1 MGGKMPTGSNAVGG
15 SFLDGPVASTSADS
29 AASQPQSNAFA
40 KTPSFDMQST
50 AGAQQSQQTH
60 PPHMHL
66 HHHHHPSGLLVTALD
81 GPDAMGTDDTA
92 SYKGGHTGNNDHNES
107 EQQQQQ
113 HHAGGGQFGA
123 GNGGE
128 TETKSIS
135 SFKSIGSTTDS
146 RTSTF
151 PKLQPSHAATSI
163 SGEPGGQEPILPA
176 VLEFPEQNQ
185 EPFLQSVI
193 SELDVNSP
201 NFKLAP
207 VYTLYLCA
215 RYRASTHYRPDLQPT
230 ERAHKLTVFLH
241 HVANL
246 IQNVVQEQYTDAKI
260 LSFWMANSSEF
271 LHFLKSDRH
280 ISAFSVQA
288 QEVLAESVQT
298 AFRNLVSIFHVEL
311 SQTLNQFLS
320 ENIDHDSA
328 AGLVLSVLGS
338 AMALLRR
345 CRVNAALTIQLFSQ
359 LFHYINVVCF
369 NKFVT
374 TSHMCTSAWGKALSE
389 RLSLLELWAEKQGLE
404 LAADCHLAKINQCA
418 QFLQAPKTSVSDVQ
432 QLACSCFRLNSLQMA
447 ALLSQETIP
456 RNLIDT
462 AVRMAESVADE
473 LSRADGREIRLEESP
488 ELPLALLLPDDGF
501 SCDVVRGIPAG
512 LVDFLNPFQMAGWCR
527 LASQPTSIGLWT
539 VYMHQFNHGR
549 SPSVMSSKLPQPEV
563 QIIKL
568 HKNANGMGLSIV
580 AAKGAGQERL
590 GIYIKSVVGGGA
602 ADLDGRLQAG
612 DQLLEVDGQSLIG
625 ITQERA
631 ADHLV
636 RTGPIVTLKVAKQ
649 GAIYHGLATLLQQ
662 PSPVIQR
669 EMENEFNC
677 NVYDNDGNHR
687 YHFGRSNESLNFY
700 GSGGGSHQ
708 SRRGSLRRP
717 LSSVMMNHTYST
729 PYLTQNDA
737 AYRRMSNPDIS
748 QRRYSLSLSH
758 EDILS
763 NDQLQQIHFDPRY
776 RDCRSSNSLNSIY
789 YNQQRTRSNSL
800 NSIGRIG
807 TIMKPVRYDTPP
819 SIYVEDYDSR
829 SNSHSS
835 REMIKIEET
844 AEPETPVVEERRPSC
859 VFEIRIEA
867 PSTESN
873 LSFVADVNLD
883 DIPFIDEDDADEEEA
898 PGSRSRGTGDSGTNV
913 STQTTPA
920 VVVNSPS
927 TVTISDAA
935 GGGAPNHNYN
945 SNIGTTGGGNLPSIM
960 INTASRR
967 GSNASC
973 RKTVSF
979 DIINDHH
986 PYDDSDEEERAKGK
1000 PYNGQG
1006 NVENVA
1012 SDVNSDTFS
1021 TAVPLTSRVSNR
1033 LNNNQIV
1040 VDNSGTSYAVR
1051 SETSAIQSTYP
1062 ANQTLSGGMFSAQG
1076 SHGGITC
1083 DMESNNNGQHGGGD
1097 DPPKSIANAG
1107 EPRAQERPIDTIREY
1122 VVRHFSGTANVNVN
1136 NNYYCSNTTVDRRQ
1150 RNIQLDSEET
1160 RSIVCPQDALK
1171 GAMPVD
1177 NRMGTHFVT
1186 DSNNAPS
1193 ATLDNDHCN
1202 LLRNIQLLKAD
1213 GAFVGAAHSGD
1224 SGSGTNDPHQRQHHH
1239 LHPGQGGAKVSIPSP
1254 SMSQAVYDSSPYS
1267 DNSPTVA
1274 DTCQPEETVKFGH
1287 GKVKALAKFYNSL
1300 KDTNNNVIKY
1310 SKPRGGS
1317 NPPRQQQ
1324 SQRKECAQLSST
1336 SARSPTTNRL
1346 STDEEQQIVNQL
1358 KLWSEFGS
1366 DGEELALSQ
1375 MDVSLKRSQSYDTS
1389 LNGSICA
1396 EPDKAAS
1403 CRNSYDRLDSGK
1415 ISHDIKRSPNL
1426 NHLHPAHH
1434 GLHPHTLPTGFLLRK
1449 IKMCSPSC
1457 KNIENQKV
1465 TLNFLYGRS
1474 SAPEYEHRSSCPDLS
1489 NVRQTPRQ
1497 LKKQH
1502 NILRLLKQIN
1512 NKLSDASDG
1521 EDTPANDEE
1530 SGRRMSE
1537 RDMTRVGTSSGD
1549 ISKPPVPS
1557 TAAGQQLLN
1566 SKSVPALH
1574 HVGNIG
1580 ASANKSRSIHNLAGG
1595 GVGGGSAGTIGTSG
1609 TSQDQG
1615 FYQNLSVYRAQ
1626 NQSHPNLGERYVMLG
1641 NNGNVNGFMRDAQ
1654 AQQSLR
1660 MNQMMAPSMP
1670 NIAHSVAGS
1679 GYPAPGVISASQSM
1693 QNVNVIPGGPGSPAG
1708 GYNYHGSANG
1718 SPMLSPQMY
1727 PHDGQQQL
1735 GPQHHSSLL
1744 RGQAKL
1750 AEMNELIKRRQ
1761 QQQQQ
1766 PVSYNTATT
1775 NKPPQQQ
1782 PQQGPNATMPP
1793 STAPKPMRAQDDQPP
1808 LPPASTHPMFK
1819 PGSGGPAQLNNNAYS
1834 SADPP
1839 KVGFYP
1845 TMPSQSKNLPQ
1856 AGSSPWEREEKEK
1869 ESELRRE
1876 HVRAWRDQQIVEL
1889 QSLPQRTPKQEE
1901 QLRTL
1906 ILERDFERR
1915 AMEEDQDY
1923 DNDMPPYGAK
1933 EHGNVQEVVRLTQP
1947 NAGSLT
1953 APMTKLKQLNLSEIT
1968 ANNTNANQ
1976 MMSQMVHDMNQ
1987 MNLSSSMPGATPSAV
2002 MMGEDRE
2009 NSEYGHPMTHEQ
2021 QTLLNGGGGMNPY
2034 MLGGDAN
2041 NGNGGVPPPPPPERN
2056 SSYVIMSQQQQKLRT
2071 STAPTKLSFSGP
2083 TTSSPAL
2090 DLQQQQQNAMNNNVN
2105 TMGGRYSNNN
2115 LLMTAPNNGQ
2125 LNNNQSTPMGGA
2137 NSVTAGNA
2145 SLLSNS
2151 YKDNKRVSFHDE
2163 DAGNNN
2169 TPMMAPGPAGY
2180 TQAGHL
2186 IGGTIGN
2193 ETTGGSGEL
2202 GTILERP
2209 DPDRFIDET
2218 MPAMLHTP
2226 TTPDGENW
2234 NMQIQATP
2242 GVIGAQ
2248 EVYRDPRTRRLAEQQ
2263 QKQKSEAVPEKL
2275 SFKEKMKMFAL
2286 ESGENNTPK
2295 DKLKISR
2302 AQRDIDAV
2310 H

>member
-1 MGGKMPTGSNAVGG
+1 MFHVRRRPADSQPRRRKKKPLGVSNGGNNIGGDREGPMLIEITHSGDGGRRVKLGSEPIEVGSANTNALQLFGPSIQARHCLISMHDGVCTVTPLHADGTTFVNGHHIQQPTILHNGSVVMFGRVASYRFVDSPSDGRYNLALSQSQLDSACLYESRSPTSPTSWNDEESRPISPISSVQMGGKMPAGSNAGGG
-15 SFLDGPVASTSADS
+15 SFLDGPIASTSADS
-29 AASQPQSNAFA
+29 ASSQPQSNSFA

-60 PPHMHL
+60 PHMHL

-81 GPDAMGTDDTA
+81 GPDAMGADDTA
-92 SYKGGHTGNNDHNES
+92 SYKGGHAGNDHNEG
-107 EQQQQQ
+107 EQQQQ
-113 HHAGGGQFGA
+113 HHAGGGGPFGA

-135 SFKSIGSTTDS
+135 SFKSIGSTTD

-328 AGLVLSVLGS
+328 AGL
-338 AMALLRR
+338 
-345 CRVNAALTIQLFSQ
+345 
-359 LFHYINVVCF
+359 
-369 NKFVT
+369 FVT

-789 YNQQRTRSNSL
+789 YNHQRTRSNSL

-819 SIYVEDYDSR
+819 SIYVEDYDTR

-898 PGSRSRGTGDSGTNV
+898 PGSRSRGTGGCGTNV

-927 TVTISDAA
+927 TVTISDGAGAA
-935 GGGAPNHNYN
+935 NHNHN
-945 SNIGTTGGGNLPSIM
+945 SNISTTTGGNLPSIM

-986 PYDDSDEEERAKGK
+986 PYDDSDEEDRAKGK

-1012 SDVNSDTFS
+1012 
-1021 TAVPLTSRVSNR
+1021 P
-1033 LNNNQIV
+1033 
-1040 VDNSGTSYAVR
+1040 
-1051 SETSAIQSTYP
+1051 
-1062 ANQTLSGGMFSAQG
+1062 
-1076 SHGGITC
+1076 
-1083 DMESNNNGQHGGGD
+1083 DMN
-1097 DPPKSIANAG
+1097 
-1107 EPRAQERPIDTIREY
+1107 
-1122 VVRHFSGTANVNVN
+1122 
-1136 NNYYCSNTTVDRRQ
+1136 
-1150 RNIQLDSEET
+1150 
-1160 RSIVCPQDALK
+1160 
-1171 GAMPVD
+1171 
-1177 NRMGTHFVT
+1177 
-1186 DSNNAPS
+1186 
-1193 ATLDNDHCN
+1193 
-1202 LLRNIQLLKAD
+1202 
-1213 GAFVGAAHSGD
+1213 
-1224 SGSGTNDPHQRQHHH
+1224 
-1239 LHPGQGGAKVSIPSP
+1239 
-1254 SMSQAVYDSSPYS
+1254 
-1267 DNSPTVA
+1267 
-1274 DTCQPEETVKFGH
+1274 
-1287 GKVKALAKFYNSL
+1287 
-1300 KDTNNNVIKY
+1300 
-1310 SKPRGGS
+1310 
-1317 NPPRQQQ
+1317 
-1324 SQRKECAQLSST
+1324 
-1336 SARSPTTNRL
+1336 
-1346 STDEEQQIVNQL
+1346 
-1358 KLWSEFGS
+1358 
-1366 DGEELALSQ
+1366 
-1375 MDVSLKRSQSYDTS
+1375 
-1389 LNGSICA
+1389 
-1396 EPDKAAS
+1396 
-1403 CRNSYDRLDSGK
+1403 
-1415 ISHDIKRSPNL
+1415 
-1426 NHLHPAHH
+1426 
-1434 GLHPHTLPTGFLLRK
+1434 
-1449 IKMCSPSC
+1449 
-1457 KNIENQKV
+1457 
-1465 TLNFLYGRS
+1465 
-1474 SAPEYEHRSSCPDLS
+1474 
-1489 NVRQTPRQ
+1489 
-1497 LKKQH
+1497 
-1502 NILRLLKQIN
+1502 
-1512 NKLSDASDG
+1512 
-1521 EDTPANDEE
+1521 

-1557 TAAGQQLLN
+1557 TSAGQQLLN

-1595 GVGGGSAGTIGTSG
+1595 GVGGGSAGTIGTAG

-1626 NQSHPNLGERYVMLG
+1626 NQSHPNLGERPPMPLQTSLNSPGASSTVHQQQQMLQHQHQQQLQQQQHQQHPILNRPASAYFNSNNSGNNTNPSNLLLTTQNTMSYTMPNQQQPNSSNNGNLANISQQQQQGNMNTMNNRLASTMGGKQQAVLPGGAG

-1735 GPQHHSSLL
+1735 GAQHHSSLL

-1775 NKPPQQQ
+1775 NKPPQQS
-1782 PQQGPNATMPP
+1782 QQGPNATMPP
-1793 STAPKPMRAQDDQPP
+1793 STAPKPLRAQDDQPP

-1819 PGSGGPAQLNNNAYS
+1819 PGTGGPAQLNNNAYS

-1947 NAGSLT
+1947 NSGSLT
-1953 APMTKLKQLNLSEIT
+1953 APMTKLKQVDIKTPAADTLSITSSEQSVPSVSTAIANFQQQQQAAGGGAPPLIQPKSILKHNNNSSTPSSPSKGAAKTASFAHDGNNPLARAQLNLSEIT

-1987 MNLSSSMPGATPSAV
+1987 MNLSNMPGATPSAAL
-2002 MMGEDRE
+2002 MGEDRE

-2021 QTLLNGGGGMNPY
+2021 QTLMNGGGGVNPY

-2041 NGNGGVPPPPPPERN
+2041 NGNGVPPPPPPERN

-2090 DLQQQQQNAMNNNVN
+2090 DMQQQQQQQQQNAMNNNVN
-2105 TMGGRYSNNN
+2105 TMGGRYNNNN
-2115 LLMTAPNNGQ
+2115 LLMTAPNNGP
-2125 LNNNQSTPMGGA
+2125 LNNNQSTAMGGA
-2137 NSVTAGNA
+2137 NSNVTGGNA
-2145 SLLSNS
+2145 SLLTNNS

-2169 TPMMAPGPAGY
+2169 APMMAAGPAGY

-2186 IGGTIGN
+2186 IGGSIGN

>member
-1 MGGKMPTGSNAVGG
+1 MKMSLNEKRMFDRETLRSVIQQWNTVR
-15 SFLDGPVASTSADS
+15 LDIFALSEPNENLEFHGVMRFYFQDEGQKVATKCIRVASDATVSDVIETLIEKFRPDMRMLSLPNYALYVVHANGEERKLNPDEKPLLVQLNWHNDDREGRFLLKNCAQKTNTLDSITDQPSFKRKLSKREKKEQKKKEKLNKLQSSGGAGGPDSENHVAEKLYTELPETSFTRSISNPEAVMRRRRQQKLEKKLQQFRSRDGGPDTGGTLKIYGESLCRDVPYKTLLLSIRDCAQAVVREMLAKYGMDKVDPLHYCLVQVNSDGSEYILDDDECPLSILMNHPTSRGSIMFHVRRRPADS
-29 AASQPQSNAFA
+29 QPRRRKKKPLGVSNGGNNIGGDREGPMLIEITHSGDGGRRVKLGSEPIEVGSANTNALQLFGPSIQARHCLISMHDGVCTVTPLHADGTTFVNGHHIQQPTILHNGSVVMFGRVASYRFVDS
-40 KTPSFDMQST
+40 PSDGRYNLALS
-50 AGAQQSQQTH
+50 QSQ
-60 PPHMHL
+60 
-66 HHHHHPSGLLVTALD
+66 LD
-81 GPDAMGTDDTA
+81 SACL
-92 SYKGGHTGNNDHNES
+92 YE
-107 EQQQQQ
+107 
-113 HHAGGGQFGA
+113 
-123 GNGGE
+123 
-128 TETKSIS
+128 
-135 SFKSIGSTTDS
+135 S

-636 RTGPIVTLKVAKQ
+636 RTGPVVTLKVAKQ

-669 EMENEFNC
+669 
-677 NVYDNDGNHR
+677 G
-687 YHFGRSNESLNFY
+687 
-700 GSGGGSHQ
+700 
-708 SRRGSLRRP
+708 
-717 LSSVMMNHTYST
+717 
-729 PYLTQNDA
+729 
-737 AYRRMSNPDIS
+737 
-748 QRRYSLSLSH
+748 
-758 EDILS
+758 
-763 NDQLQQIHFDPRY
+763 
-776 RDCRSSNSLNSIY
+776 
-789 YNQQRTRSNSL
+789 
-800 NSIGRIG
+800 
-807 TIMKPVRYDTPP
+807 
-819 SIYVEDYDSR
+819 
-829 SNSHSS
+829 
-835 REMIKIEET
+835 
-844 AEPETPVVEERRPSC
+844 
-859 VFEIRIEA
+859 
-867 PSTESN
+867 
-873 LSFVADVNLD
+873 
-883 DIPFIDEDDADEEEA
+883 
-898 PGSRSRGTGDSGTNV
+898 
-913 STQTTPA
+913 
-920 VVVNSPS
+920 
-927 TVTISDAA
+927 
-935 GGGAPNHNYN
+935 
-945 SNIGTTGGGNLPSIM
+945 
-960 INTASRR
+960 
-967 GSNASC
+967 
-973 RKTVSF
+973 
-979 DIINDHH
+979 
-986 PYDDSDEEERAKGK
+986 
-1000 PYNGQG
+1000 
-1006 NVENVA
+1006 
-1012 SDVNSDTFS
+1012 
-1021 TAVPLTSRVSNR
+1021 
-1033 LNNNQIV
+1033 
-1040 VDNSGTSYAVR
+1040 
-1051 SETSAIQSTYP
+1051 
-1062 ANQTLSGGMFSAQG
+1062 
-1076 SHGGITC
+1076 
-1083 DMESNNNGQHGGGD
+1083 
-1097 DPPKSIANAG
+1097 
-1107 EPRAQERPIDTIREY
+1107 
-1122 VVRHFSGTANVNVN
+1122 
-1136 NNYYCSNTTVDRRQ
+1136 
-1150 RNIQLDSEET
+1150 
-1160 RSIVCPQDALK
+1160 
-1171 GAMPVD
+1171 
-1177 NRMGTHFVT
+1177 
-1186 DSNNAPS
+1186 
-1193 ATLDNDHCN
+1193 
-1202 LLRNIQLLKAD
+1202 
-1213 GAFVGAAHSGD
+1213 
-1224 SGSGTNDPHQRQHHH
+1224 
-1239 LHPGQGGAKVSIPSP
+1239 
-1254 SMSQAVYDSSPYS
+1254 
-1267 DNSPTVA
+1267 
-1274 DTCQPEETVKFGH
+1274 
-1287 GKVKALAKFYNSL
+1287 
-1300 KDTNNNVIKY
+1300 
-1310 SKPRGGS
+1310 
-1317 NPPRQQQ
+1317 
-1324 SQRKECAQLSST
+1324 
-1336 SARSPTTNRL
+1336 
-1346 STDEEQQIVNQL
+1346 
-1358 KLWSEFGS
+1358 
-1366 DGEELALSQ
+1366 
-1375 MDVSLKRSQSYDTS
+1375 
-1389 LNGSICA
+1389 
-1396 EPDKAAS
+1396 
-1403 CRNSYDRLDSGK
+1403 
-1415 ISHDIKRSPNL
+1415 
-1426 NHLHPAHH
+1426 
-1434 GLHPHTLPTGFLLRK
+1434 
-1449 IKMCSPSC
+1449 
-1457 KNIENQKV
+1457 
-1465 TLNFLYGRS
+1465 
-1474 SAPEYEHRSSCPDLS
+1474 
-1489 NVRQTPRQ
+1489 
-1497 LKKQH
+1497 
-1502 NILRLLKQIN
+1502 
-1512 NKLSDASDG
+1512 
-1521 EDTPANDEE
+1521 
-1530 SGRRMSE
+1530 GRRMSE

-1549 ISKPPVPS
+1549 ISKPPVPAS
-1557 TAAGQQLLN
+1557 AAGQQLLN

-1595 GVGGGSAGTIGTSG
+1595 GVGGGSAGAIGQSG

-1626 NQSHPNLGERYVMLG
+1626 NQSHPNLGERPPMPLQPSLNSPGASSTVHQQQQQMLQHQHQHQLQQQQQHQQHPILNRPASAYFNSNNSSNNANPSNLLLTTQNTMSYTMPNQQQPNNS
-1641 NNGNVNGFMRDAQ
+1641 NNGNLANISQQQQGNMNTMNNRLTSTMGGKQPAILPPGGAGNSGNANGFMRDAQ

-1670 NIAHSVAGS
+1670 NIAHSVGGG
-1679 GYPAPGVISASQSM
+1679 GYPAPGMISASQSM

-1708 GYNYHGSANG
+1708 GSYNYHGGSANGG

-1735 GPQHHSSLL
+1735 GGQHHSSLL

-1766 PVSYNTATT
+1766 PVSYNMGTA
-1775 NKPPQQQ
+1775 NKPPSQQQ
-1782 PQQGPNATMPP
+1782 QSNATMPP
-1793 STAPKPMRAQDDQPP
+1793 STAPKPMRAGQEDQPP

-1819 PGSGGPAQLNNNAYS
+1819 PGSVGGPNNNNAYS
-1834 SADPP
+1834 SAEPP
-1839 KVGFYP
+1839 KVGYYP
-1845 TMPSQSKNLPQ
+1845 TMPSQNKNLPQ
-1856 AGSSPWEREEKEK
+1856 VGSSPWEREEKEK

-1876 HVRAWRDQQIVEL
+1876 HVRAWRDQQIGEL

-1923 DNDMPPYGAK
+1923 DNDMAPYGAK
-1933 EHGNVQEVVRLTQP
+1933 EHGNVQEVVRLAQP
-1947 NAGSLT
+1947 NSGSIT
-1953 APMTKLKQLNLSEIT
+1953 APMTKLKQVDIKTPSADTLSITSSEHSSNVVPSVSTAIANFQQQQQQQASGSSGGPPLIQPKSILKHNNNSSTPSSPSKGAAKTASFAHDGNNPSARSQLNLSEIT

-1987 MNLSSSMPGATPSAV
+1987 MNLSSNMAGGAVQQTG

-2009 NSEYGHPMTHEQ
+2009 NSEYGHPMPHEQ
-2021 QTLLNGGGGMNPY
+2021 QTLMNGVGGGGANPY
-2034 MLGGDAN
+2034 MMGGDAN
-2041 NGNGGVPPPPPPERN
+2041 NGNGGVGGGVPPPPPPERN

-2071 STAPTKLSFSGP
+2071 STTGPGKLSFTGGP
-2083 TTSSPAL
+2083 NTNSPAL
-2090 DLQQQQQNAMNNNVN
+2090 DIQQQQQNIMNNNVN
-2105 TMGGRYSNNN
+2105 TMGGGRYNNNN

-2125 LNNNQSTPMGGA
+2125 LNNNPSTPIGGA
-2137 NSVTAGNA
+2137 NSTMPPGGTS
-2145 SLLSNS
+2145 SLLANNS

-2169 TPMMAPGPAGY
+2169 NPSTPMMAAGPAGY

-2186 IGGTIGN
+2186 IGGTIGCN

>member
-1 MGGKMPTGSNAVGG
+1 MSLNEKRMFDRETLRSVIQQWNTVRLDIFALSEPNENLEFHGVMRFYFQDEGQKVATKCIRVASDATVSDVIETLIEKFRPDMRMLSLPNYALYVVHANGEERKLNPDEKPLLVQLNWHNDDREGRFLLKNCAQKTNTLDSITDQQSFKRKLSKREKKEQKKKEKLNKLQSGGGGAGG
-15 SFLDGPVASTSADS
+15 SGGPDSENHVAEKLYTELPETSFTRSISNPEAVMRRRRQQKLEKKLQQFRSRDGGPDTGGTLKIYGESLCRDVPYKTLLLSIRDCAQAVVREMLAKYGMDKVDPLHYCLVQVNSDGSEYILDDDECPLSILMNHPTSRGSIMFHVRRRPADSQPRRRKKKPLGVSNGGNSIGGDREGPMLIEITHSGDGGRRVKLGSEPIEVGSANTNALQLFGPSIQARHCLISMHDGVCTVTPLHADGTTFVNGHHIQQPTILHNGSVVMFGRVASYRFVDSPSDGRYNLALSQSQLDS
-29 AASQPQSNAFA
+29 AC
-40 KTPSFDMQST
+40 
-50 AGAQQSQQTH
+50 
-60 PPHMHL
+60 L
-66 HHHHHPSGLLVTALD
+66 
-81 GPDAMGTDDTA
+81 
-92 SYKGGHTGNNDHNES
+92 YE
-107 EQQQQQ
+107 
-113 HHAGGGQFGA
+113 
-123 GNGGE
+123 
-128 TETKSIS
+128 
-135 SFKSIGSTTDS
+135 
-146 RTSTF
+146 RTNTF

-163 SGEPGGQEPILPA
+163 AGEPGGQEPILPA

-246 IQNVVQEQYTDAKI
+246 IQSVVQEQYTDAKI

-432 QLACSCFRLNSLQMA
+432 QLACSCFRLNSLQMG

-539 VYMHQFNHGR
+539 VYMHQFNQGR

-636 RTGPIVTLKVAKQ
+636 RTGPVVTLKVAKQ

-669 EMENEFNC
+669 
-677 NVYDNDGNHR
+677 G
-687 YHFGRSNESLNFY
+687 
-700 GSGGGSHQ
+700 
-708 SRRGSLRRP
+708 
-717 LSSVMMNHTYST
+717 
-729 PYLTQNDA
+729 
-737 AYRRMSNPDIS
+737 
-748 QRRYSLSLSH
+748 
-758 EDILS
+758 
-763 NDQLQQIHFDPRY
+763 
-776 RDCRSSNSLNSIY
+776 
-789 YNQQRTRSNSL
+789 
-800 NSIGRIG
+800 
-807 TIMKPVRYDTPP
+807 
-819 SIYVEDYDSR
+819 
-829 SNSHSS
+829 
-835 REMIKIEET
+835 
-844 AEPETPVVEERRPSC
+844 
-859 VFEIRIEA
+859 
-867 PSTESN
+867 
-873 LSFVADVNLD
+873 
-883 DIPFIDEDDADEEEA
+883 
-898 PGSRSRGTGDSGTNV
+898 
-913 STQTTPA
+913 
-920 VVVNSPS
+920 
-927 TVTISDAA
+927 
-935 GGGAPNHNYN
+935 
-945 SNIGTTGGGNLPSIM
+945 
-960 INTASRR
+960 
-967 GSNASC
+967 
-973 RKTVSF
+973 
-979 DIINDHH
+979 
-986 PYDDSDEEERAKGK
+986 
-1000 PYNGQG
+1000 
-1006 NVENVA
+1006 
-1012 SDVNSDTFS
+1012 
-1021 TAVPLTSRVSNR
+1021 
-1033 LNNNQIV
+1033 
-1040 VDNSGTSYAVR
+1040 
-1051 SETSAIQSTYP
+1051 
-1062 ANQTLSGGMFSAQG
+1062 
-1076 SHGGITC
+1076 
-1083 DMESNNNGQHGGGD
+1083 
-1097 DPPKSIANAG
+1097 
-1107 EPRAQERPIDTIREY
+1107 
-1122 VVRHFSGTANVNVN
+1122 
-1136 NNYYCSNTTVDRRQ
+1136 
-1150 RNIQLDSEET
+1150 
-1160 RSIVCPQDALK
+1160 
-1171 GAMPVD
+1171 
-1177 NRMGTHFVT
+1177 
-1186 DSNNAPS
+1186 
-1193 ATLDNDHCN
+1193 
-1202 LLRNIQLLKAD
+1202 
-1213 GAFVGAAHSGD
+1213 
-1224 SGSGTNDPHQRQHHH
+1224 
-1239 LHPGQGGAKVSIPSP
+1239 
-1254 SMSQAVYDSSPYS
+1254 
-1267 DNSPTVA
+1267 
-1274 DTCQPEETVKFGH
+1274 
-1287 GKVKALAKFYNSL
+1287 
-1300 KDTNNNVIKY
+1300 
-1310 SKPRGGS
+1310 
-1317 NPPRQQQ
+1317 
-1324 SQRKECAQLSST
+1324 
-1336 SARSPTTNRL
+1336 
-1346 STDEEQQIVNQL
+1346 
-1358 KLWSEFGS
+1358 
-1366 DGEELALSQ
+1366 
-1375 MDVSLKRSQSYDTS
+1375 
-1389 LNGSICA
+1389 
-1396 EPDKAAS
+1396 
-1403 CRNSYDRLDSGK
+1403 
-1415 ISHDIKRSPNL
+1415 
-1426 NHLHPAHH
+1426 
-1434 GLHPHTLPTGFLLRK
+1434 
-1449 IKMCSPSC
+1449 
-1457 KNIENQKV
+1457 
-1465 TLNFLYGRS
+1465 
-1474 SAPEYEHRSSCPDLS
+1474 
-1489 NVRQTPRQ
+1489 
-1497 LKKQH
+1497 
-1502 NILRLLKQIN
+1502 
-1512 NKLSDASDG
+1512 
-1521 EDTPANDEE
+1521 
-1530 SGRRMSE
+1530 GRRMSE
-1537 RDMTRVGTSSGD
+1537 RDITRVGNSSGD
-1549 ISKPPVPS
+1549 ITKPPVPS
-1557 TAAGQQLLN
+1557 PSTGQQLLN

-1580 ASANKSRSIHNLAGG
+1580 SSANKSRSIHNLAGG
-1595 GVGGGSAGTIGTSG
+1595 VGGGIGGSMGTVTNG
-1609 TSQDQG
+1609 QDQG

-1626 NQSHPNLGERYVMLG
+1626 NQSHPNLGDRPPMPLQGSLNSPGASNSAHHQQQLLQQQHQLQQQQQQQQQQHPILNRPASAYFNSNNSSNNANQGNLLLTTPNSMSYNMPNQQPNNVSNIGNPSNISQQQQQSNMNTMNSRLG
-1641 NNGNVNGFMRDAQ
+1641 GLKHQQQQQQMVGGGPSANVNGFMRDVQ

-1670 NIAHSVAGS
+1670 NIAHSVAG
-1679 GYPAPGVISASQSM
+1679 GYHPSVGGISASQSM
-1693 QNVNVIPGGPGSPAG
+1693 QNVNMIPGGPGSPAG
-1708 GYNYHGSANG
+1708 GAGYNYPGSSANG
-1718 SPMLSPQMY
+1718 SPMLSPQLY
-1727 PHDGQQQL
+1727 PHDQQHQQL
-1735 GPQHHSSLL
+1735 APNHHSSLL

-1766 PVSYNTATT
+1766 PVAYNTAQAGL

-1782 PQQGPNATMPP
+1782 QHMMPP
-1793 STAPKPMRAQDDQPP
+1793 STAPKPVRAQEDQPP
-1808 LPPASTHPMFK
+1808 LPPASTHPLFK
-1819 PGSGGPAQLNNNAYS
+1819 PGPGGSAQPSPGGNQAYS
-1834 SADPP
+1834 SSEPP

-1845 TMPSQSKNLPQ
+1845 TMASAQGAKTMPPIGNSNN
-1856 AGSSPWEREEKEK
+1856 PWEREEKEK
-1869 ESELRRE
+1869 ETELRRE
-1876 HVRAWRDQQIVEL
+1876 HLRAWRDQQILEL
-1889 QSLPQRTPKQEE
+1889 QSLPQRTPQQEE

-1906 ILERDFERR
+1906 ALERDFERR
-1915 AMEEDQDY
+1915 AMEDDQDY
-1923 DNDMPPYGAK
+1923 DNDLPYGAK
-1933 EHGNVQEVVRLTQP
+1933 EQGSVQEVVRLAQP
-1947 NAGSLT
+1947 STAPLT
-1953 APMTKLKQLNLSEIT
+1953 APMTKLKQVDIKQASDTLSLTSSEHSATVQSVSTAIASFQQQQQHASSGGTSGPPLIQPKSILKHNTNNSTPSSPSKGAAKTASFAHDNNANHPAARAQLNLSEIT

-1976 MMSQMVHDMNQ
+1976 MMSQMVHDMNHL
-1987 MNLSSSMPGATPSAV
+1987 NLAPGGIV
-2002 MMGEDRE
+2002 MAGEDRE
-2009 NSEYGHPMTHEQ
+2009 SSSEYGNGAGSEQ
-2021 QTLLNGGGGMNPY
+2021 LLLNGGITMDSSSGM
-2034 MLGGDAN
+2034 GV
-2041 NGNGGVPPPPPPERN
+2041 GGVPPPPPPERN
-2056 SSYVIMSQQQQKLRT
+2056 SSYVIMSQQQQKLRP
-2071 STAPTKLSFSGP
+2071 SSGGPGSTKLSFGGGSN
-2083 TTSSPAL
+2083 SPAL
-2090 DLQQQQQNAMNNNVN
+2090 DQQQNLINNNATGSMMPSGGGN
-2105 TMGGRYSNNN
+2105 GNGGTLGGRYSNNN
-2115 LLMTAPNNGQ
+2115 LLMTAPPGNNQQ
-2125 LNNNQSTPMGGA
+2125 LNAATSIANSSSALLMGG
-2137 NSVTAGNA
+2137 NNTGT
-2145 SLLSNS
+2145 

-2169 TPMMAPGPAGY
+2169 NNNPTTPVGY

-2186 IGGTIGN
+2186 IGGAIDSGAA
-2193 ETTGGSGEL
+2193 GEL
-2202 GTILERP
+2202 GTIMERP

-2226 TTPDGENW
+2226 TTPEGENW

-2263 QKQKSEAVPEKL
+2263 QKQKSEPVPEKL

>member
-1 MGGKMPTGSNAVGG
+1 MFGRVASYRFVDSPSDGRYNLALSQSQLDSACLYESRSPTSPTSWNDEESRPISPISSVQMGTKMPAGNSSAGGG
-15 SFLDGPVASTSADS
+15 SFLDGPIASTSAES
-29 AASQPQSNAFA
+29 GSSQQQQPNAFA
-40 KTPSFDMQST
+40 KTSSFDMQSGT
-50 AGAQQSQQTH
+50 AGSQQSHQTH
-60 PPHMHL
+60 PHMHPPHHH

-81 GPDAMGTDDTA
+81 GPDVMGTDDTA
-92 SYKGGHTGNNDHNES
+92 SYKGGHSGTNDHNDS
-107 EQQQQQ
+107 EQQQQ
-113 HHAGGGQFGA
+113 HFAGGGGPLGG

-135 SFKSIGSTTDS
+135 SFKSIGSTTD

-163 SGEPGGQEPILPA
+163 AGEPGGQEPILPA

-246 IQNVVQEQYTDAKI
+246 IQSVVQEQYTDAKI

-418 QFLQAPKTSVSDVQ
+418 QFLQAPKISVSDVQ

-539 VYMHQFNHGR
+539 VYMHQFNQGR

-636 RTGPIVTLKVAKQ
+636 RTGPVVTLKVAKQ

-669 EMENEFNC
+669 
-677 NVYDNDGNHR
+677 
-687 YHFGRSNESLNFY
+687 
-700 GSGGGSHQ
+700 
-708 SRRGSLRRP
+708 
-717 LSSVMMNHTYST
+717 
-729 PYLTQNDA
+729 

-789 YNQQRTRSNSL
+789 YNQQRSRSNSL

-807 TIMKPVRYDTPP
+807 AGVRPVVRYDTPP
-819 SIYVEDYDSR
+819 SIYVEDYDTR

-844 AEPETPVVEERRPSC
+844 AEPETPVVEQRRPSC

-883 DIPFIDEDDADEEEA
+883 DIPFIDEDDADEEDA
-898 PGSRSRGTGDSGTNV
+898 PGSRSRGTSGESGLSSV
-913 STQTTPA
+913 STQTTTP
-920 VVVNSPS
+920 VGVNPPTA
-927 TVTISDAA
+927 TVTTAA
-935 GGGAPNHNYN
+935 AHGHSIN
-945 SNIGTTGGGNLPSIM
+945 SNIATTTTPAGGNLPSIM

-973 RKTVSF
+973 RKTLDRKKIGPSAQERSYVSIL
-979 DIINDHH
+979 DL
-986 PYDDSDEEERAKGK
+986 S
-1000 PYNGQG
+1000 
-1006 NVENVA
+1006 
-1012 SDVNSDTFS
+1012 
-1021 TAVPLTSRVSNR
+1021 VSNR
-1033 LNNNQIV
+1033 HI
-1040 VDNSGTSYAVR
+1040 
-1051 SETSAIQSTYP
+1051 
-1062 ANQTLSGGMFSAQG
+1062 
-1076 SHGGITC
+1076 H
-1083 DMESNNNGQHGGGD
+1083 
-1097 DPPKSIANAG
+1097 
-1107 EPRAQERPIDTIREY
+1107 
-1122 VVRHFSGTANVNVN
+1122 
-1136 NNYYCSNTTVDRRQ
+1136 NTV
-1150 RNIQLDSEET
+1150 
-1160 RSIVCPQDALK
+1160 
-1171 GAMPVD
+1171 
-1177 NRMGTHFVT
+1177 
-1186 DSNNAPS
+1186 
-1193 ATLDNDHCN
+1193 
-1202 LLRNIQLLKAD
+1202 
-1213 GAFVGAAHSGD
+1213 
-1224 SGSGTNDPHQRQHHH
+1224 
-1239 LHPGQGGAKVSIPSP
+1239 
-1254 SMSQAVYDSSPYS
+1254 
-1267 DNSPTVA
+1267 
-1274 DTCQPEETVKFGH
+1274 
-1287 GKVKALAKFYNSL
+1287 
-1300 KDTNNNVIKY
+1300 
-1310 SKPRGGS
+1310 
-1317 NPPRQQQ
+1317 
-1324 SQRKECAQLSST
+1324 SQRKT
-1336 SARSPTTNRL
+1336 RL
-1346 STDEEQQIVNQL
+1346 
-1358 KLWSEFGS
+1358 
-1366 DGEELALSQ
+1366 
-1375 MDVSLKRSQSYDTS
+1375 
-1389 LNGSICA
+1389 
-1396 EPDKAAS
+1396 
-1403 CRNSYDRLDSGK
+1403 
-1415 ISHDIKRSPNL
+1415 
-1426 NHLHPAHH
+1426 
-1434 GLHPHTLPTGFLLRK
+1434 
-1449 IKMCSPSC
+1449 
-1457 KNIENQKV
+1457 
-1465 TLNFLYGRS
+1465 
-1474 SAPEYEHRSSCPDLS
+1474 
-1489 NVRQTPRQ
+1489 
-1497 LKKQH
+1497 
-1502 NILRLLKQIN
+1502 
-1512 NKLSDASDG
+1512 
-1521 EDTPANDEE
+1521 

-1549 ISKPPVPS
+1549 INKPPQQQGNMNTMNNRLTATMGGKQQAVPPPG
-1557 TAAGQQLLN
+1557 AAG
-1566 SKSVPALH
+1566 S
-1574 HVGNIG
+1574 
-1580 ASANKSRSIHNLAGG
+1580 
-1595 GVGGGSAGTIGTSG
+1595 
-1609 TSQDQG
+1609 
-1615 FYQNLSVYRAQ
+1615 
-1626 NQSHPNLGERYVMLG
+1626 
-1641 NNGNVNGFMRDAQ
+1641 NGNVNGFMRDVQ

-1660 MNQMMAPSMP
+1660 MNQMMVAPSMP

-1679 GYPAPGVISASQSM
+1679 GGGVGYPNPGGGISASQSM
-1693 QNVNVIPGGPGSPAG
+1693 QNPGTS
-1708 GYNYHGSANG
+1708 
-1718 SPMLSPQMY
+1718 
-1727 PHDGQQQL
+1727 
-1735 GPQHHSSLL
+1735 
-1744 RGQAKL
+1744 
-1750 AEMNELIKRRQ
+1750 
-1761 QQQQQ
+1761 
-1766 PVSYNTATT
+1766 
-1775 NKPPQQQ
+1775 
-1782 PQQGPNATMPP
+1782 
-1793 STAPKPMRAQDDQPP
+1793 
-1808 LPPASTHPMFK
+1808 
-1819 PGSGGPAQLNNNAYS
+1819 GPAQPNSNAAYS
-1834 SADPP
+1834 SAEPP

-1845 TMPSQSKNLPQ
+1845 TMPSQNKTLPPI
-1856 AGSSPWEREEKEK
+1856 GSSPWEREEKEK

-1876 HVRAWRDQQIVEL
+1876 HVRAWRDQQILEL

-1923 DNDMPPYGAK
+1923 DNDMPPYGGSK
-1933 EHGNVQEVVRLTQP
+1933 ELGSLAGQP
-1947 NAGSLT
+1947 PNQTGPLT
-1953 APMTKLKQLNLSEIT
+1953 APMTKLKQVEIKSQAADTVSITSSEHSSNVPPSVSSAIANFQQQQQQAGSGGNAPPLIQPKSILKHNTNSSTPSSPSKGAAKTASFAHDGTNPSARSQLNLSEIT

-1987 MNLSSSMPGATPSAV
+1987 LNLSSSVGSSA
-2002 MMGEDRE
+2002 
-2009 NSEYGHPMTHEQ
+2009 
-2021 QTLLNGGGGMNPY
+2021 LL
-2034 MLGGDAN
+2034 
-2041 NGNGGVPPPPPPERN
+2041 V
-2056 SSYVIMSQQQQKLRT
+2056 
-2071 STAPTKLSFSGP
+2071 
-2083 TTSSPAL
+2083 
-2090 DLQQQQQNAMNNNVN
+2090 
-2105 TMGGRYSNNN
+2105 
-2115 LLMTAPNNGQ
+2115 
-2125 LNNNQSTPMGGA
+2125 
-2137 NSVTAGNA
+2137 
-2145 SLLSNS
+2145 NS

-2169 TPMMAPGPAGY
+2169 NTLMSAGPAGY

-2186 IGGTIGN
+2186 IGGSIGN

>member
-1 MGGKMPTGSNAVGG
+1 MKMSLNEKRMFDRETLRSVIQQWNTVRLDIFALSEPNENLEFHGVMRFYFQDEGQKVATKCIRVASDATVSDVIETLIEKFRPDMRMLSLPNYALYVVHANGEERKLNPDEKPLLVQLNWHNDDREGRFLLKNCAQKTNTLDSITDQPSFKRKLSKREKKEQKKKEKLNKLQSSGGAGGPDSENHVAEKLYTELPETSFTRSISNPEAVMRRRRQQKLEKKLQQFRSRDGGPDTGGTLKIYGESLCRDVPYKTLLLSIRDCAQAVVREMLSKYGMDKVDPLHYCLVQVNSDGSEYILDDDECPLSILMNHPTSRGSIMFHVRRRPADSQPRRRKKKPLGVSNGGNNIGGDREGPMLIEITHSGDGGRRVKLGSEPIEVGSANTNALQLFGPSIQARHCLISMHDGVCTVTPLHADGTTFVNGHHIQQPTILHNGSVVMFGRVASYRFVDSPSDGRYNLALSQSQLDSACLYESRSPTSPTSWNDEESRPISPISSVQMGGKMAAGSNAGGGVGG
-15 SFLDGPVASTSADS
+15 SFLDGPIASTSAEG
-29 AASQPQSNAFA
+29 AAQQQPFA
-40 KTPSFDMQST
+40 KTPSYDMQST
-50 AGAQQSQQTH
+50 AQQSQQTH
-60 PPHMHL
+60 PPHMHH

-81 GPDAMGTDDTA
+81 GPDAMGPDDTA
-92 SYKGGHTGNNDHNES
+92 SYKGGHTGNEHNDGD
-107 EQQQQQ
+107 Q
-113 HHAGGGQFGA
+113 HLTGGAPFGP

-700 GSGGGSHQ
+700 GSGGGSRQ
-708 SRRGSLRRP
+708 SRRGSLRQP
-717 LSSVMMNHTYST
+717 LSSVTMNHTYST

-789 YNQQRTRSNSL
+789 YNHQRTRSNSL
-800 NSIGRIG
+800 NSIGRIA
-807 TIMKPVRYDTPP
+807 TIMRPVRYDTPP

-883 DIPFIDEDDADEEEA
+883 DIPFIDEDDADVEEA
-898 PGSRSRGTGDSGTNV
+898 PGSRSRGTGGCGTNV
-913 STQTTPA
+913 STQTTPS
-920 VVVNSPS
+920 VVVNSP
-927 TVTISDAA
+927 TLVTISD
-935 GGGAPNHNYN
+935 GTGTTNHNYSSN
-945 SNIGTTGGGNLPSIM
+945 STTTGGNLPSIM
-960 INTASRR
+960 INAASRR

-986 PYDDSDEEERAKGK
+986 PYDDSDEDEGAHEGK
-1000 PYNGQG
+1000 QCSGP
-1006 NVENVA
+1006 E
-1012 SDVNSDTFS
+1012 VNSDTFS
-1021 TAVPLTSRVSNR
+1021 TTVPLTSRVSNR
-1033 LNNNQIV
+1033 LNNNQIL
-1040 VDNSGTSYAVR
+1040 VDNSGTSNAVLR
-1051 SETSAIQSTYP
+1051 TDTSAIESLHP
-1062 ANQTLSGGMFSAQG
+1062 ANQNALNSGIFTTKGLCGTAS
-1076 SHGGITC
+1076 
-1083 DMESNNNGQHGGGD
+1083 DVERNNNGQHDDD
-1097 DPPKSIANAG
+1097 DPPKSIVMTNAG
-1107 EPRAQERPIDTIREY
+1107 EPRTQERPIDTIRDY

-1136 NNYYCSNTTVDRRQ
+1136 NNYYCSNTVDRRQ
-1150 RNIQLDSEET
+1150 RNIQLDSDET
-1160 RSIVCPQDALK
+1160 SVVSPQDALYQASRK
-1171 GAMPVD
+1171 GEMIVD
-1177 NRMGTHFVT
+1177 NSMETHFVT

-1213 GAFVGAAHSGD
+1213 GAFVGAERSDGN
-1224 SGSGTNDPHQRQHHH
+1224 SGTTGTNNDDPHHQRHHHHHHHH
-1239 LHPGQGGAKVSIPSP
+1239 LHTGQGGAKVNIPSP
-1254 SMSQAVYDSSPYS
+1254 MSRSVYS
-1267 DNSPTVA
+1267 DNLPTA
-1274 DTCQPEETVKFGH
+1274 EETSDSEETVQFGH

-1300 KDTNNNVIKY
+1300 KDMNNNVIKN
-1310 SKPRGGS
+1310 SRPRGGA
-1317 NPPRQQQ
+1317 
-1324 SQRKECAQLSST
+1324 QRSSRVYEMEKCT
-1336 SARSPTTNRL
+1336 KLTKTPVSHPTTNRL
-1346 STDEEQQIVNQL
+1346 SNDEEQQIVNQL

-1366 DGEELALSQ
+1366 DGVEINRT
-1375 MDVSLKRSQSYDTS
+1375 DVSLKRSQSYDTS
-1389 LNGSICA
+1389 LNDSGDVGNDTGS
-1396 EPDKAAS
+1396 S
-1403 CRNSYDRLDSGK
+1403 CYSYDRLDSGK
-1415 ISHDIKRSPNL
+1415 ISHDLKRTKQRSPSI
-1426 NHLHPAHH
+1426 NHLHAAHH
-1434 GLHPHTLPTGFLLRK
+1434 GLHPHALPTGFLLRK
-1449 IKMCSPSC
+1449 VKMCSASC

-1465 TLNFLYGRS
+1465 TLNFLYGQS
-1474 SAPEYEHRSSCPDLS
+1474 TPEYGHRTSCPELS

-1512 NKLSDASDG
+1512 HKLNDASDN
-1521 EDTPANDEE
+1521 EDKLANDE
-1530 SGRRMSE
+1530 
-1537 RDMTRVGTSSGD
+1537 TS
-1549 ISKPPVPS
+1549 
-1557 TAAGQQLLN
+1557 
-1566 SKSVPALH
+1566 
-1574 HVGNIG
+1574 
-1580 ASANKSRSIHNLAGG
+1580 
-1595 GVGGGSAGTIGTSG
+1595 
-1609 TSQDQG
+1609 
-1615 FYQNLSVYRAQ
+1615 
-1626 NQSHPNLGERYVMLG
+1626 
-1641 NNGNVNGFMRDAQ
+1641 
-1654 AQQSLR
+1654 
-1660 MNQMMAPSMP
+1660 
-1670 NIAHSVAGS
+1670 
-1679 GYPAPGVISASQSM
+1679 
-1693 QNVNVIPGGPGSPAG
+1693 
-1708 GYNYHGSANG
+1708 
-1718 SPMLSPQMY
+1718 
-1727 PHDGQQQL
+1727 
-1735 GPQHHSSLL
+1735 
-1744 RGQAKL
+1744 
-1750 AEMNELIKRRQ
+1750 
-1761 QQQQQ
+1761 
-1766 PVSYNTATT
+1766 
-1775 NKPPQQQ
+1775 
-1782 PQQGPNATMPP
+1782 
-1793 STAPKPMRAQDDQPP
+1793 
-1808 LPPASTHPMFK
+1808 
-1819 PGSGGPAQLNNNAYS
+1819 
-1834 SADPP
+1834 
-1839 KVGFYP
+1839 
-1845 TMPSQSKNLPQ
+1845 
-1856 AGSSPWEREEKEK
+1856 
-1869 ESELRRE
+1869 
-1876 HVRAWRDQQIVEL
+1876 
-1889 QSLPQRTPKQEE
+1889 
-1901 QLRTL
+1901 
-1906 ILERDFERR
+1906 
-1915 AMEEDQDY
+1915 
-1923 DNDMPPYGAK
+1923 
-1933 EHGNVQEVVRLTQP
+1933 
-1947 NAGSLT
+1947 
-1953 APMTKLKQLNLSEIT
+1953 
-1968 ANNTNANQ
+1968 
-1976 MMSQMVHDMNQ
+1976 
-1987 MNLSSSMPGATPSAV
+1987 
-2002 MMGEDRE
+2002 
-2009 NSEYGHPMTHEQ
+2009 
-2021 QTLLNGGGGMNPY
+2021 
-2034 MLGGDAN
+2034 
-2041 NGNGGVPPPPPPERN
+2041 
-2056 SSYVIMSQQQQKLRT
+2056 
-2071 STAPTKLSFSGP
+2071 
-2083 TTSSPAL
+2083 
-2090 DLQQQQQNAMNNNVN
+2090 
-2105 TMGGRYSNNN
+2105 
-2115 LLMTAPNNGQ
+2115 
-2125 LNNNQSTPMGGA
+2125 
-2137 NSVTAGNA
+2137 
-2145 SLLSNS
+2145 
-2151 YKDNKRVSFHDE
+2151 
-2163 DAGNNN
+2163 
-2169 TPMMAPGPAGY
+2169 
-2180 TQAGHL
+2180 
-2186 IGGTIGN
+2186 
-2193 ETTGGSGEL
+2193 
-2202 GTILERP
+2202 
-2209 DPDRFIDET
+2209 
-2218 MPAMLHTP
+2218 
-2226 TTPDGENW
+2226 
-2234 NMQIQATP
+2234 
-2242 GVIGAQ
+2242 
-2248 EVYRDPRTRRLAEQQ
+2248 
-2263 QKQKSEAVPEKL
+2263 
-2275 SFKEKMKMFAL
+2275 
-2286 ESGENNTPK
+2286 
-2295 DKLKISR
+2295 
-2302 AQRDIDAV
+2302 
-2310 H
+2310 

>member
-1 MGGKMPTGSNAVGG
+1 MKMSLNEKRMFDRETLRSVIQQWNTVR
-15 SFLDGPVASTSADS
+15 LDIFALSEPNENLEFHGVMRFYFQDEGQKVATKCIRVASDATVSDVIETLIEKFRPDMRMLSLPNYALYVVHANGEERKLNPDEKPLLVQLNWHNDDREGRFLLKNCAQKTNTLDSITDQPSFKRKLSKREKKEQKKKEKLNKLQSSGGAGGPDSENHVAEKLYTELPETSFTRSISNPEAVMRRRRQQKLEKKLQQFRSRDGGPDTGGTLKIYGESLCRDVPYKTLLLSIRDCAQAVVREMLAKYGMDKVDPLHYCLVQVNSDGSEYILDDDECPLSILMNHPTSRGSIMFHVRRRPADS
-29 AASQPQSNAFA
+29 QPRRRKKKPLGVSNGGNNIGGDREGPMLIEITHSGDGGRRVKLGSEPIEVGSANTNALQLFGPSIQARHCLISMHDGVCTVTPLHADGTTFVNGHHIQQPTILHNGSVVMFGRVASYRFVDS
-40 KTPSFDMQST
+40 PSDGRYNLALS
-50 AGAQQSQQTH
+50 QSQ
-60 PPHMHL
+60 
-66 HHHHHPSGLLVTALD
+66 LD
-81 GPDAMGTDDTA
+81 SACL
-92 SYKGGHTGNNDHNES
+92 YE
-107 EQQQQQ
+107 
-113 HHAGGGQFGA
+113 
-123 GNGGE
+123 
-128 TETKSIS
+128 
-135 SFKSIGSTTDS
+135 

-636 RTGPIVTLKVAKQ
+636 RTGPVVTLKVAKQ

-669 EMENEFNC
+669 
-677 NVYDNDGNHR
+677 G
-687 YHFGRSNESLNFY
+687 
-700 GSGGGSHQ
+700 
-708 SRRGSLRRP
+708 
-717 LSSVMMNHTYST
+717 
-729 PYLTQNDA
+729 
-737 AYRRMSNPDIS
+737 
-748 QRRYSLSLSH
+748 
-758 EDILS
+758 
-763 NDQLQQIHFDPRY
+763 
-776 RDCRSSNSLNSIY
+776 
-789 YNQQRTRSNSL
+789 
-800 NSIGRIG
+800 
-807 TIMKPVRYDTPP
+807 
-819 SIYVEDYDSR
+819 
-829 SNSHSS
+829 
-835 REMIKIEET
+835 
-844 AEPETPVVEERRPSC
+844 
-859 VFEIRIEA
+859 
-867 PSTESN
+867 
-873 LSFVADVNLD
+873 
-883 DIPFIDEDDADEEEA
+883 
-898 PGSRSRGTGDSGTNV
+898 
-913 STQTTPA
+913 
-920 VVVNSPS
+920 
-927 TVTISDAA
+927 
-935 GGGAPNHNYN
+935 
-945 SNIGTTGGGNLPSIM
+945 
-960 INTASRR
+960 
-967 GSNASC
+967 
-973 RKTVSF
+973 
-979 DIINDHH
+979 
-986 PYDDSDEEERAKGK
+986 
-1000 PYNGQG
+1000 
-1006 NVENVA
+1006 
-1012 SDVNSDTFS
+1012 
-1021 TAVPLTSRVSNR
+1021 
-1033 LNNNQIV
+1033 
-1040 VDNSGTSYAVR
+1040 
-1051 SETSAIQSTYP
+1051 
-1062 ANQTLSGGMFSAQG
+1062 
-1076 SHGGITC
+1076 
-1083 DMESNNNGQHGGGD
+1083 
-1097 DPPKSIANAG
+1097 
-1107 EPRAQERPIDTIREY
+1107 
-1122 VVRHFSGTANVNVN
+1122 
-1136 NNYYCSNTTVDRRQ
+1136 
-1150 RNIQLDSEET
+1150 
-1160 RSIVCPQDALK
+1160 
-1171 GAMPVD
+1171 
-1177 NRMGTHFVT
+1177 
-1186 DSNNAPS
+1186 
-1193 ATLDNDHCN
+1193 
-1202 LLRNIQLLKAD
+1202 
-1213 GAFVGAAHSGD
+1213 
-1224 SGSGTNDPHQRQHHH
+1224 
-1239 LHPGQGGAKVSIPSP
+1239 
-1254 SMSQAVYDSSPYS
+1254 
-1267 DNSPTVA
+1267 
-1274 DTCQPEETVKFGH
+1274 
-1287 GKVKALAKFYNSL
+1287 
-1300 KDTNNNVIKY
+1300 
-1310 SKPRGGS
+1310 
-1317 NPPRQQQ
+1317 
-1324 SQRKECAQLSST
+1324 
-1336 SARSPTTNRL
+1336 
-1346 STDEEQQIVNQL
+1346 
-1358 KLWSEFGS
+1358 
-1366 DGEELALSQ
+1366 
-1375 MDVSLKRSQSYDTS
+1375 
-1389 LNGSICA
+1389 
-1396 EPDKAAS
+1396 
-1403 CRNSYDRLDSGK
+1403 
-1415 ISHDIKRSPNL
+1415 
-1426 NHLHPAHH
+1426 
-1434 GLHPHTLPTGFLLRK
+1434 
-1449 IKMCSPSC
+1449 
-1457 KNIENQKV
+1457 
-1465 TLNFLYGRS
+1465 
-1474 SAPEYEHRSSCPDLS
+1474 
-1489 NVRQTPRQ
+1489 
-1497 LKKQH
+1497 
-1502 NILRLLKQIN
+1502 
-1512 NKLSDASDG
+1512 
-1521 EDTPANDEE
+1521 
-1530 SGRRMSE
+1530 GRRMSE

-1549 ISKPPVPS
+1549 ISKPPVPAS
-1557 TAAGQQLLN
+1557 AAGQQLLN

-1595 GVGGGSAGTIGTSG
+1595 GVGGGSAGAIGQSG

-1626 NQSHPNLGERYVMLG
+1626 NQSHPNLGERPPMPLQPSLNSPGASSTVHQQQQQMLQHQHQHQLQQQQQHQQHPILNRPASAYFNSNNSSNNANPSNLLLTTQNTMSYTMPNQQQPNNS
-1641 NNGNVNGFMRDAQ
+1641 NNGNLANISQQQQGNMNTMNNRLTSTMGGKQPAILPPGGAGNSGNANGFMRDAQ

-1670 NIAHSVAGS
+1670 NIAHSVGGG
-1679 GYPAPGVISASQSM
+1679 GYPAPGMISASQSM

-1708 GYNYHGSANG
+1708 GSYNYHGGSANGG

-1735 GPQHHSSLL
+1735 GGQHHSSLL

-1766 PVSYNTATT
+1766 PVSYNMGTA
-1775 NKPPQQQ
+1775 NKPPSQQQ
-1782 PQQGPNATMPP
+1782 QSNATMPP
-1793 STAPKPMRAQDDQPP
+1793 STAPKPMRAGQEDQPP

-1819 PGSGGPAQLNNNAYS
+1819 PGSVGGPNNNNAYS
-1834 SADPP
+1834 SAEPP
-1839 KVGFYP
+1839 KVGYYP
-1845 TMPSQSKNLPQ
+1845 TMPSQNKNLPQ
-1856 AGSSPWEREEKEK
+1856 VGSSPWEREEKEK

-1876 HVRAWRDQQIVEL
+1876 HVRAWRDQQIGEL

-1923 DNDMPPYGAK
+1923 DNDMAPYGAK
-1933 EHGNVQEVVRLTQP
+1933 EHGNVQEVVRLAQP
-1947 NAGSLT
+1947 NSGSIT
-1953 APMTKLKQLNLSEIT
+1953 APMTKLKQVDIKTPSADTLSITSSEHSSNVVPSVSTAIANFQQQQQQQASGSSGGPPLIQPKSILKHNNNSSTPSSPSKGAAKTASFAHDGNNPSARSQLNLSEIT

-1987 MNLSSSMPGATPSAV
+1987 MNLSSNMAGGAVQQTG

-2009 NSEYGHPMTHEQ
+2009 NSEYGHPMPHEQ
-2021 QTLLNGGGGMNPY
+2021 QTLMNGVGGGGANPY
-2034 MLGGDAN
+2034 MMGGDAN
-2041 NGNGGVPPPPPPERN
+2041 NGNGGVGGGVPPPPPPERN

-2071 STAPTKLSFSGP
+2071 STTGPGKLSFTGGP
-2083 TTSSPAL
+2083 NTNSPAL
-2090 DLQQQQQNAMNNNVN
+2090 DIQQQQQNIMNNNVN
-2105 TMGGRYSNNN
+2105 TMGGGRYNNNN

-2125 LNNNQSTPMGGA
+2125 LNNNPSTPIGGA
-2137 NSVTAGNA
+2137 NSTMPPGGTS
-2145 SLLSNS
+2145 SLLANNS

-2169 TPMMAPGPAGY
+2169 NPSTPMMAAGPAGY

-2186 IGGTIGN
+2186 IGGTIGCN

>member
-1 MGGKMPTGSNAVGG
+1 MKMSLNEKRMFDRETLRSVIQQWNTVRLDIFALSEPNENLEFHGVMRFYFQDEGQKVATKCIRVASDATVSDVIETLIEKFRPDMRMLSLPNYALYVVHANGEERKLNPDEKPLLVQLNWHNDDREGRFLLKNCAQKTNTLDSITDQPSFKRKLSKREKKEQKKKEKLNKLQSSGGAGGPDSENHVAEKLYTELPETSFTRSISNPEAVMRRRRQQKLEKKLQQFRSRDGGPDTGGTLKIYGESLCRDVPYKTLLLSIRDCAQAVVREMLSKYGMDKVDPLHYCLVQVNSDGSEYILDDDECPLSILMNHPTSRGSIMFHVRRRPADSQPRRRKKKPLGVSNGGNNIGGDREGPMLIEITHSGDGGRRVKLGSEPIEVGSANTNALQLFGPSIQARHCLISMHDGVCTVTPLHADGTTFVNGHHIQQPTILHNGSVVMFGRVASYRFVDSPSDGRYNLALSQSQLDSACLYESRSPTSPTSWNDEESRPISPISSVQMGGKMAAGSNAGGGVGG
-15 SFLDGPVASTSADS
+15 SFLDGPIASTSAEG
-29 AASQPQSNAFA
+29 AAQQQPFA
-40 KTPSFDMQST
+40 KTPSYDMQST
-50 AGAQQSQQTH
+50 AQQSQQTH
-60 PPHMHL
+60 PPHMHH

-81 GPDAMGTDDTA
+81 GPDAMGPDDTA
-92 SYKGGHTGNNDHNES
+92 SYKGGHTGNEHNDGD
-107 EQQQQQ
+107 Q
-113 HHAGGGQFGA
+113 HLTGGAPFGP

-669 EMENEFNC
+669 
-677 NVYDNDGNHR
+677 G
-687 YHFGRSNESLNFY
+687 
-700 GSGGGSHQ
+700 
-708 SRRGSLRRP
+708 
-717 LSSVMMNHTYST
+717 
-729 PYLTQNDA
+729 
-737 AYRRMSNPDIS
+737 
-748 QRRYSLSLSH
+748 
-758 EDILS
+758 
-763 NDQLQQIHFDPRY
+763 
-776 RDCRSSNSLNSIY
+776 
-789 YNQQRTRSNSL
+789 
-800 NSIGRIG
+800 
-807 TIMKPVRYDTPP
+807 
-819 SIYVEDYDSR
+819 
-829 SNSHSS
+829 
-835 REMIKIEET
+835 
-844 AEPETPVVEERRPSC
+844 
-859 VFEIRIEA
+859 
-867 PSTESN
+867 
-873 LSFVADVNLD
+873 
-883 DIPFIDEDDADEEEA
+883 
-898 PGSRSRGTGDSGTNV
+898 
-913 STQTTPA
+913 
-920 VVVNSPS
+920 
-927 TVTISDAA
+927 
-935 GGGAPNHNYN
+935 
-945 SNIGTTGGGNLPSIM
+945 
-960 INTASRR
+960 
-967 GSNASC
+967 
-973 RKTVSF
+973 
-979 DIINDHH
+979 
-986 PYDDSDEEERAKGK
+986 
-1000 PYNGQG
+1000 
-1006 NVENVA
+1006 
-1012 SDVNSDTFS
+1012 
-1021 TAVPLTSRVSNR
+1021 
-1033 LNNNQIV
+1033 
-1040 VDNSGTSYAVR
+1040 
-1051 SETSAIQSTYP
+1051 
-1062 ANQTLSGGMFSAQG
+1062 
-1076 SHGGITC
+1076 
-1083 DMESNNNGQHGGGD
+1083 
-1097 DPPKSIANAG
+1097 
-1107 EPRAQERPIDTIREY
+1107 
-1122 VVRHFSGTANVNVN
+1122 
-1136 NNYYCSNTTVDRRQ
+1136 
-1150 RNIQLDSEET
+1150 
-1160 RSIVCPQDALK
+1160 
-1171 GAMPVD
+1171 
-1177 NRMGTHFVT
+1177 
-1186 DSNNAPS
+1186 
-1193 ATLDNDHCN
+1193 
-1202 LLRNIQLLKAD
+1202 
-1213 GAFVGAAHSGD
+1213 
-1224 SGSGTNDPHQRQHHH
+1224 
-1239 LHPGQGGAKVSIPSP
+1239 
-1254 SMSQAVYDSSPYS
+1254 
-1267 DNSPTVA
+1267 
-1274 DTCQPEETVKFGH
+1274 
-1287 GKVKALAKFYNSL
+1287 
-1300 KDTNNNVIKY
+1300 
-1310 SKPRGGS
+1310 
-1317 NPPRQQQ
+1317 
-1324 SQRKECAQLSST
+1324 
-1336 SARSPTTNRL
+1336 
-1346 STDEEQQIVNQL
+1346 
-1358 KLWSEFGS
+1358 
-1366 DGEELALSQ
+1366 
-1375 MDVSLKRSQSYDTS
+1375 
-1389 LNGSICA
+1389 
-1396 EPDKAAS
+1396 
-1403 CRNSYDRLDSGK
+1403 
-1415 ISHDIKRSPNL
+1415 
-1426 NHLHPAHH
+1426 
-1434 GLHPHTLPTGFLLRK
+1434 
-1449 IKMCSPSC
+1449 
-1457 KNIENQKV
+1457 
-1465 TLNFLYGRS
+1465 
-1474 SAPEYEHRSSCPDLS
+1474 
-1489 NVRQTPRQ
+1489 
-1497 LKKQH
+1497 
-1502 NILRLLKQIN
+1502 
-1512 NKLSDASDG
+1512 
-1521 EDTPANDEE
+1521 
-1530 SGRRMSE
+1530 GRRMSE

-1557 TAAGQQLLN
+1557 SSAGQQLLN

-1580 ASANKSRSIHNLAGG
+1580 GTANKSRSIHNLAGG
-1595 GVGGGSAGTIGTSG
+1595 GVGGGSAGAIGTSG

-1626 NQSHPNLGERYVMLG
+1626 NQSHPNLGERPPMPLQTSLNSPGASSVAQHQQQMLQHQHQQQLQQHQQHPILNRPASAYFNSNNSGNNTTPSNLLLTTQNTMSYTMPNQQQPNNSNNGNLANISQQGNTMNNRLASTMGGKQQPIPPGGAG

-1679 GYPAPGVISASQSM
+1679 GYPAPGIISASQSM

-1708 GYNYHGSANG
+1708 SYNYHGSANG

-1735 GPQHHSSLL
+1735 GAQHHSSLL

-1782 PQQGPNATMPP
+1782 QQPQQGSNATMPP
-1793 STAPKPMRAQDDQPP
+1793 TTAPKPLRTPDDQPP
-1808 LPPASTHPMFK
+1808 LPPVSTHPMFK
-1819 PGSGGPAQLNNNAYS
+1819 PGTGGPTPLNNNAYS
-1834 SADPP
+1834 STEPP

-1856 AGSSPWEREEKEK
+1856 VGSSPWEREEKEK

-1876 HVRAWRDQQIVEL
+1876 HVRAWRDQQIGEL

-1933 EHGNVQEVVRLTQP
+1933 DHGNVQEVVRLTQP

-1953 APMTKLKQLNLSEIT
+1953 APMTKLKQVDIKTPAADTLSITSSEHSSNVPSSVSTAIANFQQQQQQASGSGAPPLIQPKSILKHNNNSSTPSSPSKGAAKTASFAHDGNNPPARAQLNLSEIT

-1987 MNLSSSMPGATPSAV
+1987 LNLTSNMGGTPATV

-2009 NSEYGHPMTHEQ
+2009 NSEYGHPMVHEQ
-2021 QTLLNGGGGMNPY
+2021 QTLINGGVNPY
-2034 MLGGDAN
+2034 LLAGDVN

-2071 STAPTKLSFSGP
+2071 STAPTATKLPFSGP
-2083 TTSSPAL
+2083 NTSSPAL
-2090 DLQQQQQNAMNNNVN
+2090 DLQQQQQQQNAMNNNVN
-2105 TMGGRYSNNN
+2105 TMGGGGRYSNNS

-2125 LNNNQSTPMGGA
+2125 LNNNQSTPMSGA
-2137 NSVTAGNA
+2137 NNGNASGNA
-2145 SLLSNS
+2145 SLLTNS

-2169 TPMMAPGPAGY
+2169 NPATPMMAAGPAGY

-2186 IGGTIGN
+2186 IGGSIGN
-2193 ETTGGSGEL
+2193 EMTVGSGEL